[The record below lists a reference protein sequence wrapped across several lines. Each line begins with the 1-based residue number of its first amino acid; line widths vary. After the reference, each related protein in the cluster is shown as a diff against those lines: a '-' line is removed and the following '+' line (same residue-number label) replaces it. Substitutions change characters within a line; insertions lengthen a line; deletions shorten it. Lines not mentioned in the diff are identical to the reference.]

1 MAGLGGVPTDG
12 AAAVVVSVTIENP
25 SGAGWAKVNP
35 NPGDWSA
42 AATLHYQ
49 SAQSVNDVVV
59 ARLDEA
65 GAINIWTQD
74 PADVTIDVAG
84 YYSPL
89 SATWS
94 YAYDGD
100 GLRRSR
106 TAPSGEVTSFTWD
119 PTAGVPALLTE
130 TTGADTTA
138 WVYGPGGSP
147 LIQHGPDGTVTYL
160 HHDQLGSVRVLT
172 DAAGD
177 VVGTYTYDPYGN
189 VASHTGADTPLGYAG
204 QYTDDETGFQYLRAR
219 FYDPTTGQ
227 FLTRDPIEAI
237 TREAY
242 GYTYGNPLNATDPSG
257 LWSVDLPGD
266 WCFGTDDD
274 CENPHNGHATPVSQ
288 PIVNFA
294 GGALDLNPMFMIAQA
309 VDEPLTGRDI
319 DLAANGV
326 DECSGWYTA
335 GQWSMAIVD
344 VAIPGHAGW
353 TALNSGRGAGI
364 GNFARVARHQAHRAM
379 PSTFKGGPERVARW
393 LAEHPDFRTHW
404 HWTWRG
410 IRSGGK

>member
-1 MAGLGGVPTDG
+1 MGSGVR
-12 AAAVVVSVTIENP
+12 
-25 SGAGWAKVNP
+25 
-35 NPGDWSA
+35 PGSHRRIVRP
-42 AATLHYQ
+42 LSYY
-49 SAQSVNDVVV
+49 
-59 ARLDEA
+59 
-65 GAINIWTQD
+65 D
-74 PADVTIDVAG
+74 PA
-84 YYSPL
+84 
-89 SATWS
+89 
-94 YAYDGD
+94 
-100 GLRRSR
+100 
-106 TAPSGEVTSFTWD
+106 
-119 PTAGVPALLTE
+119 
-130 TTGADTTA
+130 
-138 WVYGPGGSP
+138 
-147 LIQHGPDGTVTYL
+147 
-160 HHDQLGSVRVLT
+160 
-172 DAAGD
+172 
-177 VVGTYTYDPYGN
+177 
-189 VASHTGADTPLGYAG
+189 
-204 QYTDDETGFQYLRAR
+204 
-219 FYDPTTGQ
+219 TGQ
-227 FLTRDPIEAI
+227 FLSRDPINEL
-237 TREAY
+237 TREPY
-242 GYTYGNPLNATDPSG
+242 GYTYNNPLNATDPSG

-410 IRSGGK
+410 VRSGGK

>member
-1 MAGLGGVPTDG
+1 MG
-12 AAAVVVSVTIENP
+12 
-25 SGAGWAKVNP
+25 
-35 NPGDWSA
+35 
-42 AATLHYQ
+42 Q
-49 SAQSVNDVVV
+49 
-59 ARLDEA
+59 
-65 GAINIWTQD
+65 
-74 PADVTIDVAG
+74 
-84 YYSPL
+84 YYI
-89 SATWS
+89 
-94 YAYDGD
+94 
-100 GLRRSR
+100 
-106 TAPSGEVTSFTWD
+106 
-119 PTAGVPALLTE
+119 
-130 TTGADTTA
+130 
-138 WVYGPGGSP
+138 YGPGGLP
-147 LIQHGPDGTVTYL
+147 VEQIGFDGTKVWF
-160 HHDQLGSVRVLT
+160 HHDQLGSTRLLT
-172 DAAGD
+172 DQAGNWR
-177 VVGTYTYDPYGN
+177 TRYSYDPYGHGPIVDTN
-189 VASHTGADTPLGYAG
+189 PALPTATTPLGYTG
-204 QYTDDETGFQYLRAR
+204 QYTDIETGHQYLRAR
-219 FYDPTTGQ
+219 YYDPTTAQ
-227 FLTRDPIEAI
+227 FLSRDPITAL
-237 TREAY
+237 TREPY

-410 IRSGGK
+410 VRSGGK